1 MIQRKGII
9 VFYQSPKVIA
19 EVERLGVHV
28 TYKNES
34 RNYLAGYVDATQ
46 FEKIKKLI
54 EAVKNVRKV
63 EESLADMKDLD
74 FQD

>member
-28 TYKNES
+28 TYRNED
-34 RNYLAGYVDATQ
+34 RGYLAGYVDASQ
-46 FEKIKKLI
+46 FDRIAKQLET
-54 EAVKNVRKV
+54 VNNVRKV
-63 EESLADMKDLD
+63 EASLADMQELD

>member
-28 TYKNES
+28 TYKNEN

-46 FEKIKKLI
+46 FDKIKKLI
-54 EAVKNVRKV
+54 ETVKNVRKV

-74 FQD
+74 FED